1 MKSSSTNVQ
10 INTTKSDTDTETK
23 PTELSSEASE
33 TPEAVV
39 DRIHTV
45 QPFEDFVEQM
55 PTLAAQIDVFATE
68 RQWTQYHTPRNLVMA
83 LLGEVGELSEILQ
96 FRGDPD
102 GSCEPAFFDI
112 PINTLDKLSQ
122 EIADVTIYMLRLVA
136 VCDVVEPLYMALK
149 RQSSV

>member
-10 INTTKSDTDTETK
+10 NNATKSDTEPK
-23 PTELSSEASE
+23 PAEISSEGSE
-33 TPEAVV
+33 TSEAVV

-136 VCDVVEPLYMALK
+136 VCDVVEPLYTTLK
-149 RQSSV
+149 RESTV